1 MNTEPIDIVIPWLNP
16 TEKWF
21 SQYKQYCE
29 NENPARIRD
38 LNTIRPCIK
47 SIIKNLPWIRYIWLI
62 VFDEEQIPP
71 DWEELKNEKIKIVYH
86 KDIIPN
92 EFLPTFNSIHIAV
105 YTHNIKD
112 LSENFIW
119 SNDDI
124 IFKNFIPQ
132 EFFFNND
139 KSVHR
144 KNNIKEWKNLHCNTY
159 AEILNSTADFVYS
172 ICDKRILADD
182 NHIAIPI
189 KKSLIHFIYVKYKN
203 EIEKHYKN
211 SKIRKFQNINTI
223 ATAFTLE
230 EIYNKCEYG
239 LAKNIKYGVLHL
251 SDFTSKQKIE
261 QTISNNDI
269 ICINDSEE
277 LVKTWKEKA
286 NWLKELFTI
295 ALDDSNVN

>member
-21 SQYKQYCE
+21 SEYKKYCE
-29 NENPARIRD
+29 NESPARIRD

-47 SIIKNLPWIRYIWLI
+47 SIIKNLSWIRYIWLI
-62 VFDEEQIPP
+62 VKDEEQIPN
-71 DWEELKNEKIKIVYH
+71 DWSELKNEKIKIVYH
-86 KDIIPN
+86 KDIIPEN
-92 EFLPTFNSIHIAV
+92 FLPTFNSIHIAV

-112 LSENFIW
+112 LSEQFIW

-132 EFFFNND
+132 EFFFNNG

-144 KNNIKEWKNLHCNTY
+144 ENKLSIWKDLHCNTY
-159 AEILNSTADFVYS
+159 AEILNSTARFIEFLS
-172 ICDKRILADD
+172 GKRVIAND

-189 KKSLIHFIYVKYKN
+189 KKSLIEFIYIRWKEK
-203 EIEKHYKN
+203 IENDYQD
-211 SKIRKFQNINTI
+211 SKIRKGKNINTI
-223 ATAFTLE
+223 ETAFTIE

-251 SDFTSKQKIE
+251 SDLTSKQKIE

-286 NWLKELFTI
+286 NWIKELFTI
-295 ALDDSNVN
+295 ALDDSNAN